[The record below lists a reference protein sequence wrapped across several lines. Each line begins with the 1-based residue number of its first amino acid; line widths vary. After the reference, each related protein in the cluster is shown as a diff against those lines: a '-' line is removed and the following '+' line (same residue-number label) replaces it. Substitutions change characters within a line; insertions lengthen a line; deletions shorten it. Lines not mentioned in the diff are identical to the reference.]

1 MGFIGVQP
9 ASVPLTASD
18 ITNDIINADKI
29 ADNSISEEHL
39 DPTVITG
46 LSALG
51 AEPADTDEFLISDA
65 GTLKRM
71 DYSYIKGGGGFV
83 YVGGASVVQTNTAQV
98 NVDSVFSSTYR
109 NYRIFIE
116 ATSNTQTAD
125 IRLKLRN
132 SSGDISASTELY
144 TVLSG
149 INNSGS
155 QQSST
160 QTQASYWRI
169 FENTPSQDN
178 TDYPAGACE
187 ITIYAPNVS
196 SDITHMTFVGSYKH
210 SGGEERARYGS
221 LLLNNQQA
229 VTGLA
234 LVSSS
239 GYINDA
245 QIKVYGMVDS

>member
-83 YVGGASVVQTNTAQV
+83 YVGGASLVSTNTSQL

-116 ATSNTQTAD
+116 ATQNSNTGD
-125 IRLKLRN
+125 IRMKLRDA
-132 SSGDISASTELY
+132 SGDITVSNEFY
-144 TVLSG
+144 TVLFG
-149 INNSGS
+149 GAQNGNVQAG
-155 QQSST
+155 T
-160 QTQASYWRI
+160 QTQDNYFRL
-169 FENTPSQDN
+169 FENTPDQGN
-178 TDYPAGACE
+178 TDYPACVCE
-187 ITIYAPNVS
+187 ITIYCPYVS
-196 SDITHMTFVGSYKH
+196 TDHTHMTFIGSYKH

-221 LLLNNQQA
+221 LLMKGQKT

-239 GYINDA
+239 GLMNDA
-245 QIKVYGMVDS
+245 QVKVYGMVDS